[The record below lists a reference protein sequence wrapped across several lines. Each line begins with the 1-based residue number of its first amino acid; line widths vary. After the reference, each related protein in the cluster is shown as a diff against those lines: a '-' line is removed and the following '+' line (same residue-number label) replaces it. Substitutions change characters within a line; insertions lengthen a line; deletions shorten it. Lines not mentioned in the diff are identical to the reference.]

1 MSNKGQAVESDSA
14 PVVPICLADLENL
27 AKKKLDKMTWE
38 YYYHGA
44 ADELTRLDNL
54 EAFNR

>member
-1 MSNKGQAVESDSA
+1 MSEKNMSAESDSA
-14 PVVPICLADLENL
+14 PSAPICLSELESL
-27 AKKKLDKMTWE
+27 AKKSLDKMTYE

-44 ADELTRLDNL
+44 ADELSRLDNV

>member
-1 MSNKGQAVESDSA
+1 MSGKDLSAESDSA
-14 PVVPICLADLENL
+14 PSAPICLAELESL
-27 AKKKLDKMTWE
+27 AKKSLDKMTYE

-44 ADELTRLDNL
+44 ADELSRLDNI

>member
-1 MSNKGQAVESDSA
+1 MSGNNMSAESDSA
-14 PVVPICLADLENL
+14 PSAPICLSELESL
-27 AKKKLDKMTWE
+27 AKKSLDKMTYE

-44 ADELTRLDNL
+44 SDELSRLDNV